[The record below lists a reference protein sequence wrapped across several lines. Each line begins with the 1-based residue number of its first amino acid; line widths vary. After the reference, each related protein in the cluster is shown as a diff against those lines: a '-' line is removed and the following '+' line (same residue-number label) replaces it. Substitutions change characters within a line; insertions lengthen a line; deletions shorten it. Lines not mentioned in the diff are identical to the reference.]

1 MPHPALVFVVIA
13 WGLNFSIIK
22 VAYKD
27 LDPAAVGLFRYLW
40 MLPLLALC
48 CKLAGEELRYPKG
61 TALKLNL
68 AGFVGSGAYMV
79 FFLEGMRTAPPTL
92 AAIALAT
99 APIITM
105 FLSVAL
111 RQERFSW
118 RLLFGSLIAFGGVA
132 VAVLDSESKSQGS
145 LGGTLIV
152 VCSAALW
159 AVSIVLYKPL
169 LKDIAPVRALTLSF
183 PGAMIALLPYGIG
196 KLVSTNW
203 GAVSLNGWLALA
215 YLIVI
220 AGVGAFVA
228 YYKGLADV
236 GPARASMTQYFVSP
250 VAALCS
256 ALVLRE
262 RVTIN
267 EILGLVIVIGGV
279 ALTSRKP
286 GLDESVLPDV
296 S

>member
-13 WGLNFSIIK
+13 WGLNFSVIK

-48 CKLAGEELRYPKG
+48 CRLTGEKLSYPKG
-61 TALKLNL
+61 MGWRLNF
-68 AGFVGSGAYMV
+68 AGFVGSGAYMAV
-79 FFLEGMRTAPPTL
+79 FLEGMRTAPPTL

-99 APIITM
+99 APIMTI

-111 RQERFSW
+111 RQDRFSW
-118 RLLFGSLIAFGGVA
+118 RLLVGSLIAFAGVA
-132 VAVLDSESKSQGS
+132 VAVLDSDSRSQGS
-145 LGGTLIV
+145 LAGTLTV
-152 VCSAALW
+152 VGSAALW

-183 PGAMIALLPYGIG
+183 PGAMVALLPYGAG
-196 KLVSTNW
+196 KLASTNW
-203 GAVSLNGWLALA
+203 SAISLNGWLSLA

-256 ALVLRE
+256 AVVLRE
-262 RVTIN
+262 RVTVN
-267 EILGLVIVIGGV
+267 EILGLAIVIGGV
-279 ALTSRKP
+279 AMTSRKP
-286 GLDESVLPDV
+286 ELGEPVVPEV